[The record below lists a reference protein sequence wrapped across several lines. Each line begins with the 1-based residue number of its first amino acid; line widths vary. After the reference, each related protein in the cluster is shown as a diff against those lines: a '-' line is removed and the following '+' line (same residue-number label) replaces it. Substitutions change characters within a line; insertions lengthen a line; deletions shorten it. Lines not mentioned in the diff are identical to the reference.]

1 MASSIFVLWNPLVG
15 TKILPLFA
23 QVGDFFF
30 REQFVHSSLQLAQVA
45 VDGGLR
51 GAQLGGDLADGALH
65 IKDARMVHHQ
75 SLVSYQ
81 TACTVSF
88 SLCGIITVDSPYLPE
103 LQWKN

>member
-1 MASSIFVLWNPLVG
+1 MAVASSVFVLWNPLVG

-45 VDGGLR
+45 VDGSLR

-65 IKDARMVHHQ
+65 IKDARMVQGLHDADLFFHGQ
-75 SLVSYQ
+75 PV
-81 TACTVSF
+81 
-88 SLCGIITVDSPYLPE
+88 GR
-103 LQWKN
+103 